1 MSKMTWVKW
10 SLILA
15 GSTVA
20 VLNLG
25 GCLVDFIMQEIVL
38 SAVN

>member
-25 GCLVDFIMQEIVL
+25 GCFADFVMQQFIL
-38 SAVN
+38 TAVN